1 MNFFTVPKTCS
12 EYKSIGV
19 RTSGYYLIDPQQ
31 QRGMA
36 TQFNAF
42 CDFHNGEFFIHF
54 TQIKYSIL

>member
-1 MNFFTVPKTCS
+1 MNIFTVPKTCS

-42 CDFHNGEFFIHF
+42 CDFHNGEFHSF
-54 TQIKYSIL
+54 QPKY